1 MLKTKKLLALLVTAI
16 LLLSCLPLSVAS
28 AGTNIVSDLVKY
40 NTTDGNTWNASTG
53 EVNITIG
60 WNDYRALRLN
70 PTSGVTFP
78 VKDLEYITIELESAI
93 SKKIYFAFYSKNAS
107 SANDNPDSSYAIA
120 TDISGIEAGQTK
132 ADFTVTSIPSS
143 ATEIKQIKVYGD
155 TLTAK
160 IKAITLHYKGEEP
173 DAPKNGT
180 CGDNI
185 NWALDDNGVL
195 TLTGSGAMYDYEADK
210 APWSPYKSV
219 IKNVIVDQGITTLG
233 AYAFYN
239 CLGVTE
245 MTFNGATPP
254 TVSARTTF
262 DNMSALTKIYVPE
275 DNYEDYLPALA
286 PYIPINATITYRTAE
301 ATIYTESTRLVT
313 SLGSEFEYKIS
324 LAGTYDGYCFDIYAP
339 EGMNILTVSPANTSI
354 NVDNKNGFWRV
365 SVMPGLEK
373 QESQKEVVATVVVA
387 ISDTARIGER
397 ELSVSNVEIAS
408 VTDGNSVKSI
418 AYKYATIEVVAF
430 IDGTRGDI
438 NGDGEFSYTDVS
450 KLYAY
455 YRGLATVNE
464 SVDVDINGDGSFT
477 YTDVSKLYA
486 IYRGLAG
493 FPN

>member
-28 AGTNIVSDLVKY
+28 AGTNIVNNLVQY
-40 NTTDGNTWNASTG
+40 NPSGGNSWNASTR
-53 EVNITIG
+53 EVTITKG
-60 WNDYRALRLN
+60 WSDHSALRLN
-70 PTSGVTFP
+70 PSGVTISL
-78 VKDLEYITIELESAI
+78 KDLEYITIELEAAI
-93 SKKIYFAFYSKNAS
+93 SEKIYFFFFSQNGTANNADPS
-107 SANDNPDSSYAIA
+107 SSYAIS
-120 TDISGIEAGQTK
+120 TDVIGIEAGQTK
-132 ADFTVTSIPSS
+132 ADFTITSTPSG
-143 ATEIKQIKVYGD
+143 ATEIKQIKVNGNA
-155 TLTAK
+155 LTAK

-173 DAPKNGT
+173 DAPKSGT

-239 CLGVTE
+239 CASVTE

-286 PYIPINATITYRTAE
+286 PYKPVNATITYRTAE

-339 EGMNILTVSPANTSI
+339 EGMNILSVSPANTSI
-354 NVDNKNGFWRV
+354 NADNKNGFWRV

-373 QESQKEVVATVVVA
+373 QESQKELVATVVVA

-397 ELSVSNVEIAS
+397 ELSLSNVEIAS
-408 VTDGNSVKSI
+408 ITDGNGVKSI